1 MSLHEYP
8 KKPGISRFVAPWD
21 TSGWYFMAEHFAPGC
36 RIYSNADITVTE
48 CPEILMGCD
57 YIVTY
62 DSATDGF
69 DDKQEV
75 DFFIEQ
81 TGEVYAA
88 LDADAPADFP
98 TGFARTDL
106 VVRTDAGDTYRL
118 FMRPYARGA
127 HVHLDAFSSPG
138 RHFFVAFRPTE
149 TETKKPLP
157 EAKRFSVAERHETRE
172 TCWFVHD
179 CFARANLSGYDCRG
193 DVRVC
198 AEADNP
204 KRHYL
209 RLQSGAGIS
218 CACETSGQ
226 DELSMALDVPAGTA
240 ALNFAGVTVQ
250 LGSAQASINGQNVPD
265 IADKGYGVKEGIP
278 QLILAGASV
287 DDVYVIVL
295 FSTFVGMM
303 QGEGASILKFVNIP
317 ISIFLGIAIG
327 LLIGVLLAYFFKKMH
342 IRDTSKVLI
351 ILSISFLLV
360 VMEDKLLTPITFS
373 ALIAIMFIGIG
384 LQKKRETVAK
394 RLSVKYGK
402 LWVAA
407 EVFLFVL
414 VGATVN
420 IGYLGKV
427 GVKALIVIIGAL
439 VFRMFGVFVCL
450 LGTSLKRKER
460 LFTMLAYT
468 PKATV
473 QAAIGGIPLALGFT
487 CGDLVLTVA
496 VLAIVLTAPLG
507 AFAIDLSYKKLLNR

>member
-1 MSLHEYP
+1 MLLSISLILILGMFMGWICQKIKLPSLLGMLITGIVLGPYVLNMLDDSIL
-8 KKPGISRFVAPWD
+8 GISAELRKIALIIILTRAGLGLDLSGLKKIGRPAVLMCFVPASFELIGMILLAPK
-21 TSGWYFMAEHFAPGC
+21 
-36 RIYSNADITVTE
+36 
-48 CPEILMGCD
+48 LMGLT
-57 YIVTY
+57 VL
-62 DSATDGF
+62 
-69 DDKQEV
+69 E
-75 DFFIEQ
+75 
-81 TGEVYAA
+81 AA
-88 LDADAPADFP
+88 IMGTVLAAVSPA
-98 TGFARTDL
+98 
-106 VVRTDAGDTYRL
+106 VVVPRMVKL
-118 FMRPYARGA
+118 M
-127 HVHLDAFSSPG
+127 
-138 RHFFVAFRPTE
+138 
-149 TETKKPLP
+149 
-157 EAKRFSVAERHETRE
+157 
-172 TCWFVHD
+172 
-179 CFARANLSGYDCRG
+179 
-193 DVRVC
+193 
-198 AEADNP
+198 
-204 KRHYL
+204 
-209 RLQSGAGIS
+209 
-218 CACETSGQ
+218 
-226 DELSMALDVPAGTA
+226 DE
-240 ALNFAGVTVQ
+240 
-250 LGSAQASINGQNVPD
+250 
-265 IADKGYGVKEGIP
+265 GYGVNEGIP

-360 VMEDKLLTPITFS
+360 VMEDKLSTPITFS

-384 LQKKRETVAK
+384 LQKKRKTVAK

>member
-1 MSLHEYP
+1 MLLSISLILILGMFMGWICQKIKLPSLLGMLITGIVLGPYVLNLLDDSIL
-8 KKPGISRFVAPWD
+8 GISAELRKIALIIILTRAGLGLDLAGLKKIGRPAVLMCFVPASFELIGMILLAPK
-21 TSGWYFMAEHFAPGC
+21 
-36 RIYSNADITVTE
+36 
-48 CPEILMGCD
+48 LMGLT
-57 YIVTY
+57 VL
-62 DSATDGF
+62 
-69 DDKQEV
+69 E
-75 DFFIEQ
+75 
-81 TGEVYAA
+81 AA
-88 LDADAPADFP
+88 IMGAVLAAVSPA
-98 TGFARTDL
+98 
-106 VVRTDAGDTYRL
+106 VVVPRMVKL
-118 FMRPYARGA
+118 M
-127 HVHLDAFSSPG
+127 
-138 RHFFVAFRPTE
+138 
-149 TETKKPLP
+149 
-157 EAKRFSVAERHETRE
+157 
-172 TCWFVHD
+172 
-179 CFARANLSGYDCRG
+179 
-193 DVRVC
+193 
-198 AEADNP
+198 
-204 KRHYL
+204 
-209 RLQSGAGIS
+209 
-218 CACETSGQ
+218 
-226 DELSMALDVPAGTA
+226 DE
-240 ALNFAGVTVQ
+240 
-250 LGSAQASINGQNVPD
+250 
-265 IADKGYGVKEGIP
+265 GYGVNEGIP

-303 QGEGASILKFVNIP
+303 QGEGASIFKFVNIP

-360 VMEDKLLTPITFS
+360 VMEDKLSTPITFS

>member
-1 MSLHEYP
+1 MLLSISLILILGMFMGWICQKIKLPSLLGMLITGIVLGPYVLNLLDDSIL
-8 KKPGISRFVAPWD
+8 GISAELRKIALIIILTRAGLGLDLSGLKKIGRPAVLMCFVPASFELIGMILLAPK
-21 TSGWYFMAEHFAPGC
+21 
-36 RIYSNADITVTE
+36 
-48 CPEILMGCD
+48 LMGLT
-57 YIVTY
+57 VL
-62 DSATDGF
+62 
-69 DDKQEV
+69 E
-75 DFFIEQ
+75 
-81 TGEVYAA
+81 AA
-88 LDADAPADFP
+88 IMGAVLAAVSPA
-98 TGFARTDL
+98 
-106 VVRTDAGDTYRL
+106 VVVPRMVKL
-118 FMRPYARGA
+118 M
-127 HVHLDAFSSPG
+127 
-138 RHFFVAFRPTE
+138 
-149 TETKKPLP
+149 
-157 EAKRFSVAERHETRE
+157 
-172 TCWFVHD
+172 
-179 CFARANLSGYDCRG
+179 
-193 DVRVC
+193 
-198 AEADNP
+198 
-204 KRHYL
+204 
-209 RLQSGAGIS
+209 
-218 CACETSGQ
+218 
-226 DELSMALDVPAGTA
+226 DE
-240 ALNFAGVTVQ
+240 
-250 LGSAQASINGQNVPD
+250 
-265 IADKGYGVKEGIP
+265 GYGVNEGIP

-327 LLIGVLLAYFFKKMH
+327 LLIGVLLSYFFKKMH

-360 VMEDKLLTPITFS
+360 VMEDKLSTPITFS

>member
-1 MSLHEYP
+1 MLLSISLILILGIFMGWICQKIKLPSLLGMLITGIVLGPYVLNMLDDSIL
-8 KKPGISRFVAPWD
+8 GISAELRKIALIIILTRAGLGLDLSGLKKIGRPAVLMCFVPASFELIGMILLAPK
-21 TSGWYFMAEHFAPGC
+21 
-36 RIYSNADITVTE
+36 
-48 CPEILMGCD
+48 LMGLT
-57 YIVTY
+57 VL
-62 DSATDGF
+62 
-69 DDKQEV
+69 E
-75 DFFIEQ
+75 
-81 TGEVYAA
+81 AA
-88 LDADAPADFP
+88 IMGAVLAAVSPA
-98 TGFARTDL
+98 
-106 VVRTDAGDTYRL
+106 VVVPRMVKL
-118 FMRPYARGA
+118 M
-127 HVHLDAFSSPG
+127 
-138 RHFFVAFRPTE
+138 
-149 TETKKPLP
+149 
-157 EAKRFSVAERHETRE
+157 
-172 TCWFVHD
+172 
-179 CFARANLSGYDCRG
+179 
-193 DVRVC
+193 
-198 AEADNP
+198 
-204 KRHYL
+204 
-209 RLQSGAGIS
+209 
-218 CACETSGQ
+218 
-226 DELSMALDVPAGTA
+226 DE
-240 ALNFAGVTVQ
+240 
-250 LGSAQASINGQNVPD
+250 
-265 IADKGYGVKEGIP
+265 GYGVNEGIP

-360 VMEDKLLTPITFS
+360 VMEDKLSTPITFS

>member
-1 MSLHEYP
+1 MLLSISLILILGMFMGWICQKIKLPSLLGMLITGIVLGPYVLNLLDDSIL
-8 KKPGISRFVAPWD
+8 GISAELRKIALIIILTRAGLGLDLSGLKKIGRPAVLMCFVPASFELIGMILLAPK
-21 TSGWYFMAEHFAPGC
+21 
-36 RIYSNADITVTE
+36 
-48 CPEILMGCD
+48 LMGLT
-57 YIVTY
+57 VL
-62 DSATDGF
+62 
-69 DDKQEV
+69 E
-75 DFFIEQ
+75 
-81 TGEVYAA
+81 AA
-88 LDADAPADFP
+88 IMGAVLAAVSPA
-98 TGFARTDL
+98 
-106 VVRTDAGDTYRL
+106 VVVPRMVKL
-118 FMRPYARGA
+118 M
-127 HVHLDAFSSPG
+127 
-138 RHFFVAFRPTE
+138 
-149 TETKKPLP
+149 
-157 EAKRFSVAERHETRE
+157 
-172 TCWFVHD
+172 
-179 CFARANLSGYDCRG
+179 
-193 DVRVC
+193 
-198 AEADNP
+198 
-204 KRHYL
+204 
-209 RLQSGAGIS
+209 
-218 CACETSGQ
+218 
-226 DELSMALDVPAGTA
+226 DE
-240 ALNFAGVTVQ
+240 
-250 LGSAQASINGQNVPD
+250 
-265 IADKGYGVKEGIP
+265 GYGVNEGIP

-303 QGEGASILKFVNIP
+303 QGEGASILRFVNIP

-327 LLIGVLLAYFFKKMH
+327 LLIGALLAYFFKKMH

-360 VMEDKLLTPITFS
+360 VMEDKLSTPITFS

>member
-1 MSLHEYP
+1 MLLSISLILILGMFMGWICQKIKLPSLLGMLITGIVLGPYVLNMLDDSIL
-8 KKPGISRFVAPWD
+8 GISAELRKIALIIILTRAGLGLDLSGLKKIGRPAVLMCFVPASFELIGMILLAPK
-21 TSGWYFMAEHFAPGC
+21 
-36 RIYSNADITVTE
+36 
-48 CPEILMGCD
+48 LMGLTVLEAA
-57 YIVTY
+57 IMGAVL
-62 DSATDGF
+62 AT
-69 DDKQEV
+69 V
-75 DFFIEQ
+75 S
-81 TGEVYAA
+81 
-88 LDADAPADFP
+88 PA
-98 TGFARTDL
+98 
-106 VVRTDAGDTYRL
+106 VVVPRMVKL
-118 FMRPYARGA
+118 M
-127 HVHLDAFSSPG
+127 
-138 RHFFVAFRPTE
+138 
-149 TETKKPLP
+149 
-157 EAKRFSVAERHETRE
+157 
-172 TCWFVHD
+172 
-179 CFARANLSGYDCRG
+179 
-193 DVRVC
+193 
-198 AEADNP
+198 
-204 KRHYL
+204 
-209 RLQSGAGIS
+209 
-218 CACETSGQ
+218 
-226 DELSMALDVPAGTA
+226 DE
-240 ALNFAGVTVQ
+240 
-250 LGSAQASINGQNVPD
+250 
-265 IADKGYGVKEGIP
+265 GYGVNEGIP

-360 VMEDKLLTPITFS
+360 VMEDKLSTPITFS

-384 LQKKRETVAK
+384 LQKKRKTVAK

>member
-1 MSLHEYP
+1 MLLSISLILILGMFMGWICQKIKLPSLLGMLITGIVLGPYVLNLLDDSIL
-8 KKPGISRFVAPWD
+8 GISAELRKIALIIILTRAGLGLDLSGLKKIGRPAVLMCFVPASFELIGMILLAPK
-21 TSGWYFMAEHFAPGC
+21 
-36 RIYSNADITVTE
+36 
-48 CPEILMGCD
+48 LMGLT
-57 YIVTY
+57 VL
-62 DSATDGF
+62 
-69 DDKQEV
+69 E
-75 DFFIEQ
+75 
-81 TGEVYAA
+81 AA
-88 LDADAPADFP
+88 IMGAVLAAVSPA
-98 TGFARTDL
+98 
-106 VVRTDAGDTYRL
+106 VVVPRMVKL
-118 FMRPYARGA
+118 M
-127 HVHLDAFSSPG
+127 
-138 RHFFVAFRPTE
+138 
-149 TETKKPLP
+149 
-157 EAKRFSVAERHETRE
+157 
-172 TCWFVHD
+172 
-179 CFARANLSGYDCRG
+179 
-193 DVRVC
+193 
-198 AEADNP
+198 
-204 KRHYL
+204 
-209 RLQSGAGIS
+209 
-218 CACETSGQ
+218 
-226 DELSMALDVPAGTA
+226 DE
-240 ALNFAGVTVQ
+240 
-250 LGSAQASINGQNVPD
+250 
-265 IADKGYGVKEGIP
+265 GYGVNEGIP

-360 VMEDKLLTPITFS
+360 VMEDKLSTPITFS

-420 IGYLGKV
+420 IGYFGKV